1 MSDFNVSTRYANALL
16 AIAIETNQFEAISA
30 DVDNV
35 LDLLT
40 KVKELKVAIYSP
52 VIKLEKKIQI
62 IEALFKDKVNLK
74 TFEFLVFI
82 LNKNRAT
89 LLTSILKRYCQ
100 LRDIKKGVANIKVKV
115 AYDISE
121 EQQNRLKDKLEEIT
135 KKQVSLNFL
144 KDKAIIGGFVAKYDD
159 TVFDASIKHSLEL
172 LKKEFIQ
179 GDKALN

>member
-89 LLTSILKRYCQ
+89 LLTSILKKEGFYP
-100 LRDIKKGVANIKVKV
+100 LRIPRI
-115 AYDISE
+115 ISASFSRKY
-121 EQQNRLKDKLEEIT
+121 QKTPRL
-135 KKQVSLNFL
+135 
-144 KDKAIIGGFVAKYDD
+144 
-159 TVFDASIKHSLEL
+159 
-172 LKKEFIQ
+172 
-179 GDKALN
+179 